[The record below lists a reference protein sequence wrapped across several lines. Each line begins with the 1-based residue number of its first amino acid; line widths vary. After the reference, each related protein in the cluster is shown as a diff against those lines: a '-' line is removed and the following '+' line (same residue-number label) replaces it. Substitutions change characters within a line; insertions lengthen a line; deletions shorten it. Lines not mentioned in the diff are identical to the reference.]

1 MSIHAE
7 VPVQVQVLL
16 AELVTLI
23 RLEVSAFVR
32 MWAIRFKLGEIKP
45 LRAEGLNP
53 SVERIQ
59 TSRVNSLAS
68 SLFARCVQHPD
79 IAGNLSVREN
89 KPAADGGQL
98 KLARR

>member
-32 MWAIRFKLGEIKP
+32 MWAIRFKLSEIKP

-53 SVERIQ
+53 SVER

-68 SLFARCVQHPD
+68 SPFARCVQHPD